1 MKNTKTDK
9 KEAFLK
15 AFDEIWTLLFSTPI
29 HLDSA
34 LYKQPPRFK
43 SALAQI
49 LPVILL
55 RPVSEAQ
62 MHGVGIKR
70 GEPWNL
76 TPEQLIQWRPARLLA
91 ERLYDGLIQGKSQV
105 KPLLEDF
112 APDFLKEWR
121 EAWGEAMTTQ
131 MADTLARTAPLFLR
145 TNRGLPAS
153 QMVEE
158 WNAKFSDI
166 ALLKRSTIS
175 PNAVELNRYANLFTT
190 DWFEKGLFEIQD
202 VGSQRMAYFALW
214 PERFAGILQKHP
226 GRVGSEEELP
236 ALPDRVNPLTVI
248 DACAG
253 AGGKSLAWADAL
265 QGKGRVFAYDVS
277 EKKLQAL
284 KKRARRAGLT
294 NIQTACVRDG
304 YEEELSLKFAQS
316 ADVVLVD
323 APCSGW
329 GVLRRNPDIK
339 WRQNSN
345 IWERM
350 PQIQKN
356 LLSRYSLL
364 VKPGGR
370 LVFGVCTFRKAET
383 LDVVS
388 DFLSQ
393 HPEFEA
399 HQGGYLGPGPC
410 DGFFMQA
417 FIRKSV

>member
-49 LPVILL
+49 LPTILL

-62 MHGVGIKR
+62 MHGIGVKR

-76 TPEQLIQWRPARLLA
+76 SQEQLLRWRPARLLA
-91 ERLYDGLIQGKSQV
+91 ERLYEGLTQGKPQV
-105 KPLLEDF
+105 KPQQEDF
-112 APDFLKEWR
+112 PPGFLNEWS
-121 EAWGEAMTTQ
+121 EAWGQTANIQ
-131 MADTLARTAPLFLR
+131 LVDTLARAAPLYLR
-145 TNRGLPAS
+145 TNRGLSAS
-153 QMVEE
+153 QMVEQ
-158 WNAKFSDI
+158 WNDQFSDV
-166 ALLKRSTIS
+166 ALMKRSALS
-175 PNAVELNRYANLFTT
+175 PSGVELNRYANLFTT

-214 PERFAGILQKHP
+214 PEKFSGPLQKHP
-226 GRVGSEEELP
+226 GQVGLEQEP
-236 ALPDRVNPLTVI
+236 VALPEKVSPLTVV

-253 AGGKSLAWADAL
+253 AGGKSLALADAL
-265 QGKGRVFAYDVS
+265 LGRGRVFAYDVS

-304 YEEELSLKFAQS
+304 FEEELSAKFAQS

-339 WRQNSN
+339 WRQSPSV
-345 IWERM
+345 WERM

-356 LLSRYSLL
+356 LLAQYSLL

-399 HQGGYLGPGPC
+399 QQGGYLGPGPC

-417 FIRKSV
+417 FVRKTA